1 MKKILAALAALAVG
15 VGLAGGA
22 TPSLASAEGSAVVA
36 VASPVDPERAA
47 ALANTTF
54 EPGSKI
60 VDPDGKIVPVGN
72 PTGKGWGNALPP
84 RMPAAS
90 ALAAKSICTTAC
102 YKYAGAVTAPGVTRY
117 GLGGTL
123 TIEHPALDYYDWPNG
138 GHSLAEWAVQQT
150 STGNAVEM
158 GWRIS
163 IGQGDGYERLFTY
176 EWRNGVPIG
185 YNGDGGFVDNGAVA
199 FNAGDRVDGWRGTGQ
214 QSNIKYKS
222 AAQSVTP
229 GWWVG
234 FRGQWIGVHPDT
246 NFGGAFVGGD
256 KFSAFGEVA
265 GFHDPSCTDIGH
277 VGTFATTSNT
287 YPTSGAQFRSTT
299 LYDAT
304 GADVGPVTFNLY
316 STTDTTLYRN
326 YHPTG
331 VNDTVN
337 FGGPGST
344 SC

>member
-1 MKKILAALAALAVG
+1 MKNRILVALVALLATAGLVAGTVPAHAATQ
-15 VGLAGGA
+15 AGG
-22 TPSLASAEGSAVVA
+22 LLVA
-36 VASPVDPERAA
+36 AAPIDPERAA

-54 EPGSKI
+54 EPGSKM

-84 RMPAAS
+84 RLPE
-90 ALAAKSICTTAC
+90 ALAAKSICASAC
-102 YKYAGAVTAPGVTRY
+102 YKYAGSVTTPGVTRY
-117 GLGGTL
+117 GLGGQL
-123 TIEHPALDYYDWPNG
+123 SIEHPAMDYYDWPNG
-138 GHSLAEWAVQQT
+138 GHTLAEWGAQQT
-150 STGNAVEM
+150 STGNAVEV

-185 YNGDGGFVDNGAVA
+185 YNADGGFVDNGAVA
-199 FNAGDRVDGWRGTGQ
+199 FNAGDRVDAWRGTTQ
-214 QSNIKYKS
+214 QMNIKFKS

-234 FRGQWIGVHPDT
+234 FRGQWIGVHPLT

-265 GFHDPSCTDIGH
+265 AFHDPSCTDMGR
-277 VGTFATTSNT
+277 GTFPTASGT
-287 YPTSGAQFRSTT
+287 YPTAGAQFLGTT
-299 LYDAT
+299 LYDVN
-304 GADVGPVTFNLY
+304 GADIGPVTFDLYNTAYQNLF
-316 STTDTTLYRN
+316 TN
-326 YHPTG
+326 VHPTG
-331 VNDTVN
+331 VGNAVRY
-337 FGGPGST
+337 GGPGST